1 MNRKDT
7 GPERDPARERGR
19 DMPAQAGVEP
29 LPYNPRDQRKNP
41 AGSAVRFRGGE
52 VAEGTER
59 LKTLLEV
66 AARIY
71 SELGESKKV
80 LFNTR
85 AYACLRC
92 LKSRA

>member
-1 MNRKDT
+1 MV
-7 GPERDPARERGR
+7 
-19 DMPAQAGVEP
+19 M
-29 LPYNPRDQRKNP
+29 
-41 AGSAVRFRGGE
+41 

-59 LKTLLEV
+59 LQTLLEV
-66 AARIY
+66 AAGIY

-92 LKSRA
+92 LKNKA